1 MLNLVR
7 KHFIVDGTYT
17 AESLYKKLF
26 LFVGRI
32 DPETISC
39 MLHTI
44 IVLTQLIIFY
54 NKSILFAVTI
64 VKQFFPPSIET
75 GEFLLGKVKH

>member
-26 LFVGRI
+26 LFVGWI

-64 VKQFFPPSIET
+64 VKQS
-75 GEFLLGKVKH
+75 LRL